1 MRWAGHVA
9 RIGRTDVLRRFW
21 LRNMS
26 IRDQLK
32 DLGVNGRK
40 ILNGIFKN
48 QKGSW
53 TGLMLNRIAASG
65 GFLTKQQ

>member
-9 RIGRTDVLRRFW
+9 GIGRTDVLRRFW

-26 IRDQLK
+26 IRDQFE
-32 DLGVNGRK
+32 DLGVSGRI

-48 QKGSW
+48 
-53 TGLMLNRIAASG
+53 
-65 GFLTKQQ
+65 